1 MKATVKRTV
10 KRTVKAEKDA
20 NPYKQIPDEPDDM

>member
-1 MKATVKRTV
+1 MKATVKRTA
-10 KRTVKAEKDA
+10 KRTVKAKNDA